1 MRCWLLMCSDLAM
14 RSGTAA
20 KIAPRHYDAARR
32 TLTFS
37 TKKGREMCLPVTDEL
52 NEILEPLANLDGDV
66 PFVCHLHPWG
76 HIGSNNLRTSMW
88 RLRKRLG
95 LSRRF
100 TPHDLRR
107 TTAARVYDQTHDLRV
122 VQAVLGHRHL
132 SSTFHYLDHRNT
144 PVTPTVLEQARVKPK
159 RETIQ

>member
-1 MRCWLLMCSDLAM
+1 M

-20 KIAPRHYDAARR
+20 IIAPRHYDVERQ

-52 NEILEPLANLDGDV
+52 NAILAPLADLDGDV

-76 HIGSNNLRTSMW
+76 HIGGNNLRQSMT
-88 RLRKRLG
+88 RLRTRLG
-95 LSRRF
+95 LTRRF

-107 TTAARVYDQTHDLRV
+107 TTAVRVYNQTHDLRI
-122 VQAVLGHRHL
+122 VQAVLGHKRL
-132 SSTFHYLDHRNT
+132 DSTLHYLDHRNT
-144 PVTPTVLEQARVKPK
+144 PVTPSVLEQARLRPPTK